1 MSRVLQLGAL
11 LVVVAL
17 VLPLAAQEKQKGKKQ
32 SAIPPAVKSVTDAL
46 ASLDLTAEQK
56 EKIKPLQ
63 AKLTEQLN
71 AINKERSQIVTPEVN
86 RKMNEARQA
95 AQAQGKKGRELQDA
109 AYAASGLSA
118 EQIAKLRDLQTKQQ
132 QAIQDFR
139 RAVSEI
145 LTPEQRQKAGL
156 NVEGKKGAK
165 KKNT

>member
-1 MSRVLQLGAL
+1 
-11 LVVVAL
+11 
-17 VLPLAAQEKQKGKKQ
+17 
-32 SAIPPAVKSVTDAL
+32 
-46 ASLDLTAEQK
+46 LDLTAEQK
-56 EKIKPLQ
+56 EKITPLQ

-145 LTPEQRQKAGL
+145 LTPEQREKAGL